1 MMENSLRK
9 RPTPSAPACMASS
22 TSSGPEQLAIR
33 ATWAPS
39 FVRQGPAAPRAASRF
54 FRMEAPTMRR
64 WASLRTASSGSRMRR
79 PLSASSTAPAAQFW
93 LKKPAPSCTT
103 AGMPMV
109 RAMMEAWLC
118 SLPSAQATP
127 SSMPRPMETMS
138 LG

>member
-9 RPTPSAPACMASS
+9 RPTPSAPACIASS
-22 TSSGPEQLAIR
+22 TSSGPEQLASR
-33 ATWAPS
+33 ATWVPS
-39 FVRQGPAAPRAASRF
+39 LVRQGPAPRAASRF

-64 WASLRTASSGSRMRR
+64 WASLRAASSGWRIRQ
-79 PLSASSTAPAAQFW
+79 PLSASSTPPPAQFCSR
-93 LKKPAPSCTT
+93 KAPPSCTT

-127 SSMPRPMETMS
+127 SSIPRPMATMS